1 MPFVPG
7 RPKFPVT
14 QVEKLLEVGVQR
26 RVPAL
31 LDAELDPDDH
41 RPRREDHVDRALD
54 VGERDVGVRHPRLDR
69 RSREHGAHVL
79 PADGVPGEELG
90 GLAATLEDDR
100 QHRGEQEGVRAGAKR
115 QVEVGDVRDLR
126 APRVDHDHA
135 AAGRLLDLVHLVPR
149 PLEAVRHP
157 GIAPEHDEQVG
168 VLDVLRRV
176 AELVAEEPPV
186 HPEVA
191 GLLLRER
198 VEVLRRAEQ
207 RRGAPGSTG
216 RRGGCPARR
225 RRRMRTPRRRAR
237 RGSRS
242 GERRSR

>member
-1 MPFVPG
+1 MPSST
-7 RPKFPVT
+7 RT
-14 QVEKLLEVGVQR
+14 TI
-26 RVPAL
+26 
-31 LDAELDPDDH
+31 
-41 RPRREDHVDRALD
+41 DRAARIMSTARSTSAS
-54 VGERDVGVRHPRLDR
+54 GTSACATHASIGVRASTARTSSQPTVR
-69 RSREHGAHVL
+69 
-79 PADGVPGEELG
+79 PGEELAR
-90 GLAATLEDDR
+90 LAAALEDDR
-100 QHRGEQEGVRAGAKR
+100 QHRGQQEGVRAGAKR
-115 QVEVGDVRDLR
+115 QVEIGDVRDLR

-135 AAGRLLDLVHLVPR
+135 AAGRPSDLVHLVPR

-157 GIAPEHDEQVG
+157 GIAPEHHEQVG

-198 VEVLRRAEQ
+198 VEVLVRAERARERQ
-207 RRGAPGSTG
+207 EAKC

-225 RRRMRTPRRRAR
+225 RRRTRTPRRRAR

-242 GERRSR
+242 GGRRSR